1 MLINMKEKNIYAI
14 STEQINTHTAGLDT
28 MTPLQIARKI
38 NAEDFNAARVVKQAA
53 RPIAQAIR
61 AAATSFL
68 NGHKI
73 IFIGAGTSGRL
84 GVLEAAE
91 CVPTFGTKPSQIIG
105 LIAGG
110 KNAMFRAKEGAE
122 DDSVHGAKDIQAKAR
137 TGDFVIGLTASGVTP
152 YVLGALEQ
160 AKQLGACTA
169 LLTANPKADFSFAD
183 IALLL
188 PTGPEALCGSTR
200 MKAGTATKMALNAI
214 TTGAMALCGKMYG
227 NLMADVRPTNKKLV
241 ARATRLIMQI
251 AHTDQATAAHYLTL
265 SGHNVKTACVMICKK
280 TDKTAA
286 QKLLKKH
293 RGFLGKALNEN

>member
-1 MLINMKEKNIYAI
+1 MKKENTSLYTMA
-14 STEQINTHTAGLDT
+14 TEAANPQTAGLDQ

-38 NAEDFNAARVVKQAA
+38 NGQDFNAARAVKQAA
-53 RPIAQAIR
+53 KPISQAIR
-61 AAATSFL
+61 AAAQAFM
-68 NGHKI
+68 NRHKI

-105 LIAGG
+105 IIAGG

-122 DDSVHGAKDIQAKAR
+122 DNRVQGAKDVQAKAR
-137 TGDFVIGLTASGVTP
+137 AGDFVIGLTASGVTP

-160 AKQLGACTA
+160 ARRLGAQTA
-169 LLTANPKADFSFAD
+169 LLTCNPKADFSSAD
-183 IALLL
+183 IALFL
-188 PTGPEALCGSTR
+188 PTGPEALAGSTR
-200 MKAGTATKMALNAI
+200 MKAGSATKMALNAI

-251 AHTDQATAAHYLTL
+251 AHTDEKTAARYLTL
-265 SGHNVKTACVMICKK
+265 SGNQVKTACVMICKQA
-280 TDKTAA
+280 DKAAA
-286 QKLLKKH
+286 QKLLKKS
-293 RGFLGKALNEN
+293 RGFLGKVLHEK

>member
-1 MLINMKEKNIYAI
+1 MKKENTSLYTMA
-14 STEQINTHTAGLDT
+14 TEAANPQTAGLDQ

-38 NAEDFNAARVVKQAA
+38 NGQDFNAARAVKQAA
-53 RPIAQAIR
+53 KPISQAIR
-61 AAATSFL
+61 AAAQAFM

-105 LIAGG
+105 IIAGG

-122 DDSVHGAKDIQAKAR
+122 DNRTQGAKDVQAKAR
-137 TGDFVIGLTASGVTP
+137 AGDFVIGLTASGVTP

-160 AKQLGACTA
+160 ARWLGAQTA
-169 LLTANPKADFSFAD
+169 LLTCNPKADFSSAD
-183 IALLL
+183 IALFL
-188 PTGPEALCGSTR
+188 PTGPEALAGSTR
-200 MKAGTATKMALNAI
+200 MKAGSATKMALNAI

-227 NLMADVRPTNKKLV
+227 NLMADVRPTNKKLL

-251 AHTDQATAAHYLTL
+251 AHTDEKTAARYLTL
-265 SGHNVKTACVMICKK
+265 SGNQVKTACVMICKQV
-280 TDKTAA
+280 DKAA
-286 QKLLKKH
+286 AEKLLKKS
-293 RGFLGKALNEN
+293 RGFLGKVLHEK

>member
-1 MLINMKEKNIYAI
+1 MA
-14 STEQINTHTAGLDT
+14 TEAANPQTAGLDQ

-38 NAEDFNAARVVKQAA
+38 NGQDFNAARAVKQAA
-53 RPIAQAIR
+53 KPISQAIR
-61 AAATSFL
+61 AAAQAFM
-68 NGHKI
+68 NGRKI

-105 LIAGG
+105 IIAGG

-122 DDSVHGAKDIQAKAR
+122 DNRVQGAKDVQAKAR
-137 TGDFVIGLTASGVTP
+137 AGDFVIGLTASGVTP

-160 AKQLGACTA
+160 ARRLGAQTA
-169 LLTANPKADFSFAD
+169 LLTCNPKTDFSSAD
-183 IALLL
+183 IALFL
-188 PTGPEALCGSTR
+188 PTGPEALAGSTR
-200 MKAGTATKMALNAI
+200 MKAGSATKMALNAI

-251 AHTDQATAAHYLTL
+251 AHTDEKTAARYLTL
-265 SGHNVKTACVMICKK
+265 SGNQVKTACVMICKQA
-280 TDKTAA
+280 DKAAA
-286 QKLLKKH
+286 QKLLKKS
-293 RGFLGKALNEN
+293 RGFLGKVLHEK

>member
-1 MLINMKEKNIYAI
+1 MKKENTSLYTIA
-14 STEQINTHTAGLDT
+14 TEASNPQTAGLDQ

-38 NAEDFNAARVVKQAA
+38 NGQDFNAARAVKQAA
-53 RPIAQAIR
+53 KPISQAIR
-61 AAATSFL
+61 AAAQAFM

-105 LIAGG
+105 IIAGG

-122 DDSVHGAKDIQAKAR
+122 DNRTQGAKDVQAKAR
-137 TGDFVIGLTASGVTP
+137 AGDFVIGLTASGVTP

-160 AKQLGACTA
+160 ARRLGAQTA
-169 LLTANPKADFSFAD
+169 LLTCNPKADFSSAD
-183 IALLL
+183 IALFL
-188 PTGPEALCGSTR
+188 PTGPEALAGSTR
-200 MKAGTATKMALNAI
+200 MKAGSATKMALNAI

-227 NLMADVRPTNKKLV
+227 NLMADVRPTNKKLL

-251 AHTDQATAAHYLTL
+251 AHTDEKTASRYLTL
-265 SGHNVKTACVMICKK
+265 SSNQVKTACVMICKQV
-280 TDKTAA
+280 DKAA
-286 QKLLKKH
+286 AEKLLKKS
-293 RGFLGKALNEN
+293 RGFLGKVLHEK

>member
-1 MLINMKEKNIYAI
+1 MKKENTSLYTMA
-14 STEQINTHTAGLDT
+14 TEAANPQTAGLDQ

-38 NAEDFNAARVVKQAA
+38 NGQDFNAARAVKQAA
-53 RPIAQAIR
+53 KPISQAIR
-61 AAATSFL
+61 AAAQAFM
-68 NGHKI
+68 NGRTI

-105 LIAGG
+105 IIAGG

-122 DDSVHGAKDIQAKAR
+122 DNRVQGAKDVQAKAR
-137 TGDFVIGLTASGVTP
+137 AGDFVIGLTASGVTP

-160 AKQLGACTA
+160 ARRLGAQTA
-169 LLTANPKADFSFAD
+169 LLTCNPKTDFSSAD
-183 IALLL
+183 IALFL
-188 PTGPEALCGSTR
+188 PTGPEALAGSTR
-200 MKAGTATKMALNAI
+200 MKAGSATKMALNAI

-251 AHTDQATAAHYLTL
+251 AHTDEKTAARYLTL
-265 SGHNVKTACVMICKK
+265 SGNQVKTACVMICKQA
-280 TDKTAA
+280 DKAAA
-286 QKLLKKH
+286 QKLLKKS
-293 RGFLGKALNEN
+293 RGFLGKVLHEK